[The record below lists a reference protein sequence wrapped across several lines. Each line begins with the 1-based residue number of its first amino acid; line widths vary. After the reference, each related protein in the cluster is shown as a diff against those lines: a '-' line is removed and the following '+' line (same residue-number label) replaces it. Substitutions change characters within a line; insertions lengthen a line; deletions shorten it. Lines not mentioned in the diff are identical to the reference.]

1 MFPSS
6 LSQPCA
12 AVPLYCMEG
21 GKSIGNSK
29 IANFFQPLRPRWRG
43 SSWKW
48 IPTQGG
54 QKTRVMGLPGGQ
66 KSLISLS
73 VSIQYRR
80 VTDGQ
85 TRYGSKD
92 CAMQSVARVKTLRAL
107 LEGIIHVFII
117 LQAENRG
124 KATAANCRTI
134 TTITTLTGFPC
145 SRQLHALAVCSYKLQ
160 LVFTAM
166 KIAHL

>member
-1 MFPSS
+1 M
-6 LSQPCA
+6 
-12 AVPLYCMEG
+12 
-21 GKSIGNSK
+21 
-29 IANFFQPLRPRWRG
+29 
-43 SSWKW
+43 
-48 IPTQGG
+48 
-54 QKTRVMGLPGGQ
+54 
-66 KSLISLS
+66 
-73 VSIQYRR
+73 
-80 VTDGQ
+80 TDGQ